1 MPARNARQRPV
12 RAGIQV
18 TSARSTTDGISSGTL
33 TALATRNSQKVL
45 VTNQHVMADGG
56 LSLVHQPLE
65 DDEEMYQGGSESSYG
80 RTAENQLRSIK
91 G

>member
-33 TALATRNSQKVL
+33 TALATRNRDNQKVL
-45 VTNQHVMADGG
+45 YTCLHVMA
-56 LSLVHQPLE
+56 
-65 DDEEMYQGGSESSYG
+65 
-80 RTAENQLRSIK
+80 
-91 G
+91 